1 MANVRDFQYIA
12 EIARYGS
19 ITKAAEALYLS
30 QPTLTKFLQRVE
42 QEVGTP
48 LFHRVGKRFIPTPA
62 GEVYVEKAHSILLLN
77 SQLDQE
83 LDDLASMRRG
93 SVRVGTTAGR
103 ADYQVST
110 ILPRFAR
117 RYPGV
122 RVLLSMGHTEQL
134 LKMIFNNELDI
145 VLSNYD
151 GEQPALDHEF
161 IGEEELVL
169 AVPRDSPLAASA
181 PGPGVFPDGGG
192 PAPGS
197 GGNRRDPIRHHS
209 SEGWA
214 GSLHLHLSA
223 SGSLGR
229 DCLPLSGPGGC
240 PTAAGGPHHPQR
252 LLPG

>member
-1 MANVRDFQYIA
+1 MAKRRLDVALTELGLA
-12 EIARYGS
+12 ESRQ
-19 ITKAAEALYLS
+19 KAQA
-30 QPTLTKFLQRVE
+30 V
-42 QEVGTP
+42 
-48 LFHRVGKRFIPTPA
+48 IMA

-169 AVPRDSPLAASA
+169 AART
-181 PGPGVFPDGGG
+181 
-192 PAPGS
+192 
-197 GGNRRDPIRHHS
+197 
-209 SEGWA
+209 GWWQEEKQ
-214 GSLHLHLSA
+214 
-223 SGSLGR
+223 
-229 DCLPLSGPGGC
+229 LPLERIPLHPVSKSEELIYAFDAGDVSLVEVDLMATSAMGFGGVGESGMGAYHGR
-240 PTAAGGPHHPQR
+240 AGFEAFSHDKSIVDKKTWMDLPMRYQPYQKKLYGR
-252 LLPG
+252 LLHMFLR